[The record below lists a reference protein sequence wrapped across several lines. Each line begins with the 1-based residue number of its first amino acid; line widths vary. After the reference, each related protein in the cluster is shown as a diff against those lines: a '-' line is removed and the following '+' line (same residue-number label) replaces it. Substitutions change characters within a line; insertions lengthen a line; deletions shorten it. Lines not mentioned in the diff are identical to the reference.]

1 MPHGKIQTGDE
12 KRIDATMARLCSGAS
27 LVPALERKGME
38 KITLKAARVNKGLTQ
53 KDVAEIGKIGL
64 STIGAWERGQA
75 EPDHLQL
82 LGLASLYGVDV
93 DDLLL
98 PEVET

>member
-1 MPHGKIQTGDE
+1 MD
-12 KRIDATMARLCSGAS
+12 
-27 LVPALERKGME
+27 

-64 STIGAWERGQA
+64 STIGAWERGTA
-75 EPDHLQL
+75 DPDYLQL

-93 DDLLL
+93 DSILMPNDK
-98 PEVET
+98 T

>member
-1 MPHGKIQTGDE
+1 MD
-12 KRIDATMARLCSGAS
+12 
-27 LVPALERKGME
+27 

-64 STIGAWERGQA
+64 STIGAWERGTA
-75 EPDHLQL
+75 DPDYLQL

-93 DDLLL
+93 DSILMPKDN
-98 PEVET
+98 T